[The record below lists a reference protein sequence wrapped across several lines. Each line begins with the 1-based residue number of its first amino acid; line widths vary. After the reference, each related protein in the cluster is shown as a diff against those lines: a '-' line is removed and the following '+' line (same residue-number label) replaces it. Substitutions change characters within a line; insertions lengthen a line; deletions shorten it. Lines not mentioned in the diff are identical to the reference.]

1 LPKKYNIRNI
11 FPFQSRVA
19 RDSFYH
25 KDSIF
30 VKGSEQCRLSKL
42 VSLSLLSIVAYF
54 KDALLSNRIMHA
66 AVFHGPGCIVNNET
80 YPNYNNDKEGILL
93 KLKACA
99 VCGYDVRVFR
109 NGHFKVTPPIILG
122 HEICGEISR
131 DIISEVSGKEVLIK
145 AGTRVTVSPIVPC
158 LKCLY
163 CARNEYNLCIHL
175 REIGSSINGGFAEYV
190 NIPSEVVKIG
200 GIAPV
205 PDNMHDDEAALLE
218 PLACCLSSLN
228 HIGWGANEEGTIVII
243 GDGPI
248 GLLHLQ
254 LSKRFGART
263 IMIGKIPVRLSKAS
277 SLGADISLM
286 FNKNETN
293 DNRHSEDTLRDIMSY
308 TEGYGADAIII
319 ATSSPSAYEFALRI
333 AAKNSKINIF
343 AGMPTRC
350 SRPLDLNWIHYNQIS
365 VTGSF
370 SSTPNMLKK
379 AAELVSTGQIKL
391 SEIISHHYSLGDIKK
406 ALLATEN
413 YLGLRVIINRF

>member
-1 LPKKYNIRNI
+1 MLNT
-11 FPFQSRVA
+11 
-19 RDSFYH
+19 
-25 KDSIF
+25 
-30 VKGSEQCRLSKL
+30 
-42 VSLSLLSIVAYF
+42 VAYF
-54 KDALLSNRIMHA
+54 KGAMLSNRIMHA
-66 AVFHGPGCIVNNET
+66 AVFHGPGCIVNNDI
-80 YPNYNNDKEGILL
+80 YPNCNNNEEGILL

-122 HEICGEISR
+122 HEICGEINR
-131 DIISEVSGKEVLIK
+131 DIFSEVSGREVLIK

-158 LKCLY
+158 LECMY
-163 CARNEYNLCIHL
+163 CNRNEYNLCIHL
-175 REIGSSINGGFAEYV
+175 REIGSSINGGFAEYLS
-190 NIPSEVVKIG
+190 IPREVVKIG
-200 GIAPV
+200 GIIPV

-228 HIGWGANEEGTIVII
+228 HIGWRAHEEWTIVII

-263 IMIGKIPVRLSKAS
+263 IMVGKIPRRLSKAS
-277 SLGADISLM
+277 SLGADIALM
-286 FNKNETN
+286 FNRNDTD

-319 ATSSPSAYEFALRI
+319 ATSSPAAYELALRI

-343 AGMPTRC
+343 AGMPRRC

-379 AAELVSTGQIKL
+379 GAELVSTGQIKL

-413 YLGLRVIINRF
+413 YLGLRVIINKF